1 MFCALFDVKPA
12 APVPVPVPVPAK
24 KKALKPKKPKQ
35 QHPKAAAAEQTRAVA
50 PFESVRET
58 SPEPAP
64 VEALEYD
71 EIALEE
77 FDDIP
82 EADEYE
88 EDASDIEENYDATSM
103 SLSDHEEPCGS
114 LASSP
119 GIFFARRV
127 KEPKDPKHRPPG
139 IALTFDDDSWIA

>member
-12 APVPVPVPVPAK
+12 APVPAPVPVK

-35 QHPKAAAAEQTRAVA
+35 PKAAAAEQTRDVA
-50 PFESVRET
+50 PFESVREK

-64 VEALEYD
+64 VEALDY
-71 EIALEE
+71 EIVGALEE

-88 EDASDIEENYDATSM
+88 GDASDIEENYDATSM

-114 LASSP
+114 LDSSP